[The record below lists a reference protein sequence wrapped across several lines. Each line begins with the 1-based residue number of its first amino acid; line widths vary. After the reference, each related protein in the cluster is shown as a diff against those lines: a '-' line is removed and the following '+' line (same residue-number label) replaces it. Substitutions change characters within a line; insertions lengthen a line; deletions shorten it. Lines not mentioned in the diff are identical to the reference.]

1 MEHWL
6 YTTEIAGQSM
16 TFNLDTIF
24 TMWFAQEIFL
34 LCRVSF
40 KLFAKALWDFSGQP
54 WIQ

>member
-24 TMWFAQEIFL
+24 TMWFAMGVLI
-34 LCRVSF
+34 
-40 KLFAKALWDFSGQP
+40 LFAIFATTGQP